1 MQDAPRTSDW
11 SSLKSVYR
19 AAFFCSLGFF
29 LVSFLLPIVAYG
41 FMGASATQVALLF
54 SMLTLGYALFSPVA
68 GKIAARGLTRQCICA
83 GASVRGLSYIGMA
96 AAITLAS
103 IDMLIVNSLLWGLGA
118 AFYQVGS
125 DSEISE
131 RVIRENRAEAFG
143 RREAANATGSIAGA
157 IAGFLV
163 LLYFNVSF
171 VFLFYAAMSL
181 LGGFVVIR
189 RRPEPRPRMGLA
201 PYLGAGGAIATAIL
215 ALVLAASLDTFI
227 AELMRPFV
235 ELLIIN
241 MFNPD
246 IHILAL
252 VYLPG
257 GVVSGLLGGRMG
269 RLADRSSRVKIVAAA
284 VVVSSSSSLLLAGVP
299 YVAEFLTTLIPQLG
313 ALTETG
319 VGLLLIAVLFTI
331 QSATTMLAYVVISS
345 VFGTA
350 YEGRAGEGFGRFEA
364 ALGAARFAGP
374 ITGGFLWDTFSPS
387 APFLLVGVS
396 GYLLIPLYYVGI
408 RRYERLCGKKGPE
421 SSANQVS

>member
-1 MQDAPRTSDW
+1 
-11 SSLKSVYR
+11 
-19 AAFFCSLGFF
+19 
-29 LVSFLLPIVAYG
+29 
-41 FMGASATQVALLF
+41 
-54 SMLTLGYALFSPVA
+54 
-68 GKIAARGLTRQCICA
+68 
-83 GASVRGLSYIGMA
+83 
-96 AAITLAS
+96 
-103 IDMLIVNSLLWGLGA
+103 LIVNSLLWGFGA

-131 RVIRENRAEAFG
+131 RVVRENRAEAFG
-143 RREAANATGSIAGA
+143 RREAANATGSLAGA
-157 IAGFLV
+157 PAGFLI
-163 LLYFNVSF
+163 LLFFNVSY
-171 VFLFYAAMSL
+171 VFLFYAAMNL

-189 RRPEPRPRMGLA
+189 HRPEPRPHAGLA
-201 PYLGAGGAIATAIL
+201 QYLSAGGAVATGIA

-235 ELLIIN
+235 ELLIISV
-241 MFNPD
+241 FNPD

-257 GVVSGLLGGRMG
+257 GIISGLLGGRMG
-269 RLADRSSRVKIVAAA
+269 RLADRSSKVKIVAAA
-284 VVVSSSSSLLLAGVP
+284 VVVSSSSSLLLAVIP
-299 YVAEFLTTLIPQLG
+299 NATAFLITLIPQLG
-313 ALTETG
+313 SITETR

-331 QSATTMLAYVVISS
+331 QSTTTLLAYVVISS

-408 RRYERLCGKKGPE
+408 RRYERLCGKKDPE